1 MMHFCSQVVD
11 LPEPV
16 TLDFLDAE
24 VEDSNKQEVKHR
36 QKPYQR
42 QKCFLSEILGLG
54 IRVYMNYTSLGL
66 TLKTEVKWSKV

>member
-24 VEDSNKQEVKHR
+24 VEDSNKQEVET
-36 QKPYQR
+36 P
-42 QKCFLSEILGLG
+42 
-54 IRVYMNYTSLGL
+54 
-66 TLKTEVKWSKV
+66 TESVPEAEMFSQ